1 MSVASSTSKSA
12 TSQGDGNGAPVKAPK
27 INMDKLQAFMGRM
40 LNDLGAAATGSLVLL
55 GDRLGLYEALWKHGP
70 CTSTEFASTTGLHE
84 RHLREWLCA
93 QAAAQYIEYDATN
106 ETFSLTPEQA
116 AVFADPSSPA
126 AMVGGFY
133 TIGSSY
139 LDEPKIAES
148 FRTGKGVPW
157 GDHSACLFCGT
168 ARFFRPGY
176 EANLVSNWLPA
187 LDGVVEKLKKG
198 VRVADV
204 GCGHGISTF
213 IMARAFPNS
222 EFVGYD
228 LHPESIEASNK
239 HAAEHGLKNLRFE
252 IATAQDFPGQGFDVV
267 TIFDALHDMGDPV
280 GACKHIKQSL
290 APDGTLMV
298 VEPRAGDTLAENIN
312 PVGRV
317 YYAASTMIC
326 TPGAISQRGG
336 MALGAQAG
344 EKKLKEVFTAGGFTK
359 VRRATD
365 TPFNVVLEARA

>member
-1 MSVASSTSKSA
+1 MSAATSVSKSA
-12 TSQGDGNGAPVKAPK
+12 TTHGNGSPAKDAPLDL
-27 INMDKLQAFMGRM
+27 NKLQAFMGRM
-40 LNDLGAAATGSLVLL
+40 LNDLGAAATGSLVIL

-70 CTSTEFASTTGLHE
+70 CTSTEFASITGMHE

-93 QAAAQYIEYDATN
+93 QAAAEYITYDAAA
-106 ETFSLTPEQA
+106 ESFALTPEQA

-157 GDHSACLFCGT
+157 GDHHACLFCGT
-168 ARFFRPGY
+168 ERFFRPGY
-176 EANLVSNWLPA
+176 EANLVSSWLPA
-187 LDGVVEKLKKG
+187 LDGVVDKLKKG
-198 VRVADV
+198 ARVADV

-213 IMARAFPNS
+213 IMAKAFPNS

-228 LHPESIEASNK
+228 LHPASIEASNK

-252 IATAQDFPGQGFDVV
+252 IATAQDYPGMGFDLVA
-267 TIFDALHDMGDPV
+267 IFDALHDMGDPV
-280 GACKHIKQSL
+280 GACTHIGKSL
-290 APDGTLMV
+290 AAGGTLMV
-298 VEPRAGDTLAENIN
+298 VEPRAGDSLTENIN

-326 TPGAISQRGG
+326 TPGAISQQGG

-344 EKKLKEVFTAGGFTK
+344 DKKLTEVLNAGGFSR
-359 VRRATD
+359 VRRATA
-365 TPFNVVLEARA
+365 TPFNVVLEARL

>member
-1 MSVASSTSKSA
+1 MSVDTLASQKA
-12 TSQGDGNGAPVKAPK
+12 TSNGSHAKAAE
-27 INMDKLQAFMGRM
+27 INPDKLHAFMGRM
-40 LNDLGAAATGSLVLL
+40 LNDLGAAATGSLVIL

-70 CTSTEFASTTGLHE
+70 CTSQQLASATGLHE

-93 QAAAQYIEYDATN
+93 QAAAEYIAYDAGT
-106 ETFSLTPEQA
+106 ESFQLTPEQA
-116 AVFADPSSPA
+116 AVLADPDSPA

-157 GDHSACLFCGT
+157 GDHHACLFCGT

-176 EANLVSNWLPA
+176 EANLVSSWLPA
-187 LDGVVEKLKKG
+187 LDGVVAKLEKG
-198 VRVADV
+198 ARVADV

-213 IMARAFPNS
+213 IMARSFPNS

-228 LHPESIEASNK
+228 LHPASIEASNK
-239 HAAEHGLKNLRFE
+239 HAADHGLKNLRFE
-252 IATAQDFPGQGFDVV
+252 IASAQDFPGKDFDLV

-280 GACKHIKQSL
+280 GACKHIKKSL
-290 APDGTLMV
+290 AKDGTLMV

-326 TPGAISQRGG
+326 TPGALSQSGG

-344 EKKLKEVFTAGGFTK
+344 EKKLAEVFHSGGFTK

>member
-1 MSVASSTSKSA
+1 MSVATSASKPA
-12 TSQGDGNGAPVKAPK
+12 TSNGNGSSAKAPEL
-27 INMDKLQAFMGRM
+27 NLDKLHAFMGRM
-40 LNDLGAAATGSLVLL
+40 LNDLGAAATGSLVIL

-70 CTSTEFASTTGLHE
+70 CTSAEFASVTGMHE

-93 QAAAQYIEYDATN
+93 QTAAQYIEYDAASDS
-106 ETFSLTPEQA
+106 FALTPEQA
-116 AVFADPSSPA
+116 AVFADPDSPA

-133 TIGSSY
+133 TIGSAY

-157 GDHSACLFCGT
+157 GDHHACLFCGT
-168 ARFFRPGY
+168 ERFFRPGY

-198 VRVADV
+198 ARVADV
-204 GCGHGISTF
+204 GCGHGASTF
-213 IMARAFPNS
+213 IMARAFPS
-222 EFVGYD
+222 SQFVGYD
-228 LHPESIEASNK
+228 LHPESIETSNK

-252 IATAQDFPGQGFDVV
+252 VASAQDFPGRDFDLVA
-267 TIFDALHDMGDPV
+267 IFDALHDMGDPV
-280 GACKHIKQSL
+280 GACKHIRQAL
-290 APDGTLMV
+290 APTGTLMV
-298 VEPRAGDTLAENIN
+298 VEPRAGDTLTENIN

-344 EKKLKEVFTAGGFTK
+344 DKRITEVLNAGGFSK

-365 TPFNVVLEARA
+365 TPFNVVLEARV